1 MEVETLYKP
10 TYSLGVIKL
19 AGGEQVRVEGGSMVS
34 MSAGIQVETK
44 ATGGFLKS
52 LARKALTSESFFQNV
67 FTAPPEG
74 GHVAVAPT
82 LPGDITVREVQG
94 DAWLVQ
100 GGDYVA
106 SEMGVEVDSKWGGA
120 KTFFGGEGLFML
132 RCFGRGKLVL
142 SSYGAIHEFDLAAGQ
157 RYTID
162 TGHLVAFP
170 EGMQFNIKTIGGLK
184 STLFSGEGIVVELV
198 GPGKVLMQT
207 RSWNAFMSY
216 LVPQLPSNTGS

>member
-10 TYSLGVIKL
+10 TYSLGVLKL
-19 AGGEQVRVEGGSMVS
+19 AGGEQVRVEAGSMVS
-34 MSAGIQVETK
+34 MSAGVQVETK

-67 FTAPPEG
+67 FTAPASG

-82 LPGDITVREVQG
+82 LPGDLLVRELQG
-94 DAWLVQ
+94 DVWMVQ
-100 GGDYVA
+100 GGDYIA

-132 RCFGRGKLVL
+132 RCSGQGKMLL

-157 RYTID
+157 TYTVD

-170 EGMQFNIKTIGGLK
+170 EGMLCNIKTSGGIK
-184 STLFSGEGIVVELV
+184 STVFRGEGIVVELV

-216 LVPQLPSNTGS
+216 LVPQLPSSSGS

>member
-19 AGGEQVRVEGGSMVS
+19 GGGEQVRVESGSMVS
-34 MSAGIQVETK
+34 MSAGMQVETK

-67 FTAPPEG
+67 FTAPAEG

-82 LPGDITVREVQG
+82 LPGDLLVREIQG

-132 RCFGRGKLVL
+132 RCFGQGKMLL

-157 RYTID
+157 KYTID

-170 EGMQFNIKTIGGLK
+170 EGMQFNIKAIGGLK
-184 STLFSGEGIVVELV
+184 STLFSGEGIVVELM